1 MSVAI
6 CANTLYTWADQL
18 YKNWAGSYSGQ
29 ELKQTETGE
38 LSRIVSAPDNCCHLL
53 IYLNQ

>member
-6 CANTLYTWADQL
+6 CANTLYTWADHL
-18 YKNWAGSYSGQ
+18 YKNWAGSCSGQ

-38 LSRIVSAPDNCCHLL
+38 LSQIVSAPDHCCHLL